1 MTHLEVAIAEAERF
15 LERAKALQ
23 KWRES
28 GRKGEWTRDDP
39 TLSASMKRSSLDLS
53 KALPVLRKSR
63 YKQTPWKP

>member
-1 MTHLEVAIAEAERF
+1 MTHLEIAIAEAERF

-23 KWRES
+23 KWRSTCKKE
-28 GRKGEWTRDDP
+28 EWRADDP

-63 YKQTPWKP
+63 WE

>member
-1 MTHLEVAIAEAERF
+1 MTYLEVAIAEAERF

-23 KWRES
+23 KWRSTCKKE
-28 GRKGEWTRDDP
+28 EWRADDP